1 MTKVRD
7 RKQLVDVAARIF
19 AERGFEA
26 ARLEDIAAELGVLK
40 GSLYYHVSGKGEL
53 LYLVVLRVLDPMIES
68 LEGIVVTDDSAR
80 EKLVAAVR
88 THLGH
93 FDQYYRESIRMFIDR
108 ALPMLSDEHRS
119 EIFDRYHRYEALLR
133 GLIQSGI
140 ESGEF
145 RADLNVNIVVLGLLG
160 MCNWVPRWYRVDGRL
175 TMDAIA
181 DVFLAMLLEGIQSQS
196 LPAQRVRPRNP
207 PCQLAAD
214 S

>member
-1 MTKVRD
+1 LTKVRD
-7 RKQLVDVAARIF
+7 RKQLIDVAARLF

-53 LYLVVLRVLDPMIES
+53 LYLVVLRILDPMIDS
-68 LEGIVVTDDSAR
+68 LEGIVATDAPAR

-93 FDQYYRESIRMFIDR
+93 YDQYYRESLRMFVDR
-108 ALPMLSDEHRS
+108 ALPLLSDEHRS

-133 GLIQSGI
+133 GLLQSGI
-140 ESGEF
+140 ETGEF
-145 RADLNVNIVVLGLLG
+145 RADLDVNILVLGLLG
-160 MCNWVPRWYRVDGRL
+160 MCNWVPRWYRADGRL
-175 TMDAIA
+175 SIDAIA
-181 DVFLAMLLEGIQSQS
+181 DIFLSAFLEGIQSQS
-196 LPAQRVRPRNP
+196 DPPRRDRSRSQFD
-207 PCQLAAD
+207 QLAVD

>member
-1 MTKVRD
+1 LTKVRD

-53 LYLVVLRVLDPMIES
+53 LYLVVLRILDPMIDS
-68 LEGIVVTDDSAR
+68 LERIVVTDVSAR
-80 EKLVAAVR
+80 EKLAATVR
-88 THLGH
+88 AHLGH
-93 FDQYYRESIRMFIDR
+93 YDQFYRESMVLFVDR
-108 ALPMLSDEHRS
+108 ALPLLSDEHRS
-119 EIFDRYHRYEALLR
+119 NIFDRYHRYESLLR

-145 RADLNVNIVVLGLLG
+145 RPDLDVNILVLGLLG
-160 MCNWVPRWYRVDGRL
+160 MCNWVPRWYRADGRL
-175 TMDAIA
+175 TIDAIA
-181 DVFLAMLLEGIQSQS
+181 DVFLAMLLEGIQAQL
-196 LPAQRVRPRNP
+196 LPAQRDRPRNP
-207 PCQLAAD
+207 FYQLAAD